1 MVILKSIGLTG
12 WPEASRWNYTKS
24 RYSPNGY
31 SNTKIINQGL
41 TPADSSKH
49 NMNPKGGGSTNPES
63 NDIHRLIQWMYTE
76 HADTV
81 QNIHS
86 QVKQQIESIWHQPG
100 SSKLILFLIKSRA
113 CF

>member
-41 TPADSSKH
+41 TPADSPKH
-49 NMNPKGGGSTNPES
+49 NMNPKGGDPQTQRVM
-63 NDIHRLIQWMYTE
+63 IYTQMIQWVYTE